1 MLRRTP
7 TRCTCTASTRCQFSV
22 GNGFSTASPPPAA
35 CAKTS
40 KKTYDGERKPG
51 GEPLNPGREPG
62 GEPGGETRAIGL
74 LIQQQE
80 SLSRTAIAWDFKGSA
95 PLPRIAP
102 HRQSSREGHELDRVA
117 TPPRQR

>member
-35 CAKTS
+35 CAKTMQ
-40 KKTYDGERKPG
+40 KAYDGERKPG

-62 GEPGGETRAIGL
+62 REPGGETRAIGL

-80 SLSRTAIAWDFKGSA
+80 SLSRTAIAYDFK
-95 PLPRIAP
+95 PRP
-102 HRQSSREGHELDRVA
+102 YGHQRSL
-117 TPPRQR
+117 TPTNPGIWCRLVTVRTR